1 MGCVQNVRARKD
13 MPLISIIV
21 PCYNEKDTL
30 ILFVEEVNR
39 IGKTLDDDDIE
50 VIFVDDGS
58 TDGTLET
65 MRRLCAR
72 QAGMRYISFS
82 RNFGKEAAMLAGLKA
97 SQGEYAAVMDAD
109 LQDPPSLLPEMLKAV
124 KEEGYDCV
132 GTRRV
137 TRKGEPPIRS
147 ICARL
152 FYKFINSISDTQIV
166 DGARDFKLMR
176 RPVVDA
182 LLSLQEYNRFSKG
195 LNEWVGFRTKWIEF
209 ENIERVA
216 GETKWSFWKLLKYS
230 IEGIVGFTTAP
241 LSLASMLGFAFV
253 LISFSAIVFLIL
265 RQLLWH
271 ESVSGWTSMV
281 CILIFFCGIQL
292 LCLGII
298 GQYLAKTYLE
308 VKRRPVYII
317 REESHS

>member
-1 MGCVQNVRARKD
+1 MRHAQWICAREG

-30 ILFVEEVNR
+30 TLFVDEVKR
-39 IGKTLDDDDIE
+39 VGKTLADDDIE
-50 VIFVDDGS
+50 LIFVDDGS
-58 TDGTLET
+58 TDGTLEA
-65 MRRLCAR
+65 MRGLCAG
-72 QAGMRYISFS
+72 QTGMRYISFS

-97 SQGEYAAVMDAD
+97 CRGEYAAVMDAD

-124 KEEGYDCV
+124 KEEGFDWV

-137 TRKGEPPIRS
+137 TRKGEPHIRS
-147 ICARL
+147 LCARL

-176 RPVVDA
+176 RSVVDA
-182 LLSLQEYNRFSKG
+182 LVSLQEYNRFSKG
-195 LNEWVGFRTKWIEF
+195 LNEWVGFRNKWIEF
-209 ENIERVA
+209 ENVERVA
-216 GETKWSFWKLLKYS
+216 GETKWSFWKLMKYS
-230 IEGIVGFTTAP
+230 IEGVVGFTTAP
-241 LSLASMLGFAFV
+241 LSLASMLGLTFV
-253 LISFSAIVFLIL
+253 VISFAAIVFLVL

-271 ESVSGWTSMV
+271 ASVSGWTSLV
-281 CILIFFCGIQL
+281 CIIVFFCGIQL

-317 REESHS
+317 REESRP

>member
-1 MGCVQNVRARKD
+1 MS
-13 MPLISIIV
+13 LISIIV
-21 PCYNEKDTL
+21 PCYNEKDML
-30 ILFVEEVNR
+30 NLFVNEVKR
-39 IGKTLDDDDIE
+39 VAETFDDDDVE
-50 VIFVDDGS
+50 LIFVDDGS
-58 TDGTLET
+58 TDGTLKA
-65 MRRLCAR
+65 MRELCAG
-72 QAGMRYISFS
+72 QTGMRYISFS

-97 SQGEYAAVMDAD
+97 SNGEYAAVMDAD

-176 RPVVDA
+176 RSVVDA

-195 LNEWVGFRTKWIEF
+195 LNEWVGFRTKWLEF
-209 ENIERVA
+209 ENVERVA
-216 GETKWSFWKLLKYS
+216 GETKWSFWKLFKYS

-241 LSLASMLGFAFV
+241 LSLASMLGLTFVVLSFA
-253 LISFSAIVFLIL
+253 AIVIL
-265 RQLLWH
+265 VVRQLLWH
-271 ESVSGWTSMV
+271 NSVSGWTSMV
-281 CILIFFCGIQL
+281 CIIVFFCGIQL

-298 GQYLAKTYLE
+298 GQYLAKTYSE
-308 VKRRPVYII
+308 VKRRPIYII
-317 REESHS
+317 KETSHH

>member
-1 MGCVQNVRARKD
+1 MS
-13 MPLISIIV
+13 LISIIV
-21 PCYNEKDTL
+21 PCYNEKDAL
-30 ILFVEEVNR
+30 PLFVEEIARVEDSLANEEFE
-39 IGKTLDDDDIE
+39 L
-50 VIFVDDGS
+50 IFVDDGS
-58 TDGTLET
+58 TDGSLET
-65 MRRLCAR
+65 MRSLCSGRAN
-72 QAGMRYISFS
+72 MRYISFS
-82 RNFGKEAAMLAGLKA
+82 RNFGKEAAMLAGMKA
-97 SQGEYAAVMDAD
+97 SKGEYAAVMDAD

-176 RPVVDA
+176 RSVVDA

-195 LNEWVGFRTKWIEF
+195 LNEWVGFRTKWLEF
-209 ENIERVA
+209 ENVERVA
-216 GETKWSFWKLLKYS
+216 GETKWSFWKLFKYS

-241 LSLASMLGFAFV
+241 LSLASMLGLTFVVLSFA
-253 LISFSAIVFLIL
+253 AIVIL
-265 RQLLWH
+265 VVRQLLWH
-271 ESVSGWTSMV
+271 NSVSGWTSMV
-281 CILIFFCGIQL
+281 CIIVFFCGIQL

-308 VKRRPVYII
+308 VKRRPVYIVK
-317 REESHS
+317 EESGS

>member
-1 MGCVQNVRARKD
+1 MRYTQWVYAREG
-13 MPLISIIV
+13 MSLISIIV
-21 PCYNEKDTL
+21 PCYNEKDAL
-30 ILFVEEVNR
+30 AFFVEEVKR
-39 IGKTLDDDDIE
+39 VGQTLADDDIE
-50 VIFVDDGS
+50 LIFVDDGS
-58 TDGTLET
+58 TDGTLEA
-65 MRRLCAR
+65 MRGLCAG
-72 QAGMRYISFS
+72 QTGMRYISFS

-97 SQGEYAAVMDAD
+97 SRGEYAAVMDAD

-124 KEEGYDCV
+124 KEEGVDCV

-147 ICARL
+147 LCARL

-176 RPVVDA
+176 RSVVDA
-182 LLSLQEYNRFSKG
+182 LVSLQEYNRFSKG

-209 ENIERVA
+209 ENVERVA

-241 LSLASMLGFAFV
+241 LSLASMLGLIFV
-253 LISFSAIVFLIL
+253 VISFAAIVFLVL

-271 ESVSGWTSMV
+271 ASVSGWTSMV
-281 CILIFFCGIQL
+281 CTIVFFCGIQL

-308 VKRRPVYII
+308 VKRRPVYIVK
-317 REESHS
+317 EESVS